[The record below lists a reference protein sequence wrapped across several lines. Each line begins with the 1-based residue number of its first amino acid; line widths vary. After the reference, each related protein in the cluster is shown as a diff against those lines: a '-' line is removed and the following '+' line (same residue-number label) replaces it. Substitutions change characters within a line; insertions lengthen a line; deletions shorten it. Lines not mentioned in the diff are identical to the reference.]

1 MTKPL
6 RIAIDARA
14 ATSCIGG
21 GSTFALSLVRALSK
35 LRDGDEKYYYFVNA
49 GQAENLRREVA
60 DPIEVIEIG
69 RDRQSRLKSTLR
81 NFSIGVK
88 ALRRLMRSAEGVTGV
103 PSSEIARSDGTLE
116 TAKID
121 VVHFT
126 AQYAFLTDIPTIY
139 HPHDLQHRHL
149 PEFFSLEEQRSRD
162 YLYSTFCERASSV
175 SVVSKWSKQD
185 IINAYGIAD
194 SKIQIVHFAP
204 DSVHGQISLHSAEA
218 SLDCKYHLMKRF
230 LLYPARTW
238 PHKNHLRLLQ
248 ALKYLRD
255 EHGLAVPLVCTGGQ
269 TEFFEK
275 IEGEVIQLGLQEQV
289 LFVGFV
295 GFDEL
300 EALYKRSYGVII
312 PTLFEAGSFPLWEAF
327 LNERPVACSNVTSL
341 PEQAGDA
348 AIIFDPYRID
358 RIGEAIRMLWEN
370 SALRLELV
378 NKGRI
383 NVSRFN
389 WDKTARTFRA
399 LYRKLGGR
407 TLSEEDTQLLEAP
420 PLM

>member
-1 MTKPL
+1 
-6 RIAIDARA
+6 
-14 ATSCIGG
+14 
-21 GSTFALSLVRALSK
+21 
-35 LRDGDEKYYYFVNA
+35 
-49 GQAENLRREVA
+49 
-60 DPIEVIEIG
+60 
-69 RDRQSRLKSTLR
+69 
-81 NFSIGVK
+81 VK
-88 ALRRLMRSAEGVTGV
+88 ALRSLARSAEGVTGV

-116 TAKID
+116 RAKID

-126 AQYAFLTDIPTIY
+126 TQYAFLTGIPSIY

-149 PEFFSLEEQRSRD
+149 MGFFSPEERRARD
-162 YLYSTFCERASSV
+162 YIYSAFCERASYV
-175 SVVSKWSKQD
+175 SVVSRWSKQD
-185 IINAYGIAD
+185 IIDAYGIAE

-204 DSVHGQISLHSAEA
+204 DFTCEQGSVRDAEA
-218 SLDCKYHLMKRF
+218 NLDRKYHLQKRF
-230 LLYPARTW
+230 LLYPGRTW

-255 EHGLAVPLVCTGGQ
+255 EHGLVVPLVCTGEP
-269 TEFFEK
+269 TEFFKK
-275 IEGEVIQLGLQEQV
+275 IKEEVIQLGLQEQV

-295 GFDEL
+295 EFDEL
-300 EALYKRSYGVII
+300 EALYKRCYGVVI

-358 RIGEAIRMLWEN
+358 HIGEAIRTLWEN
-370 SALRLELV
+370 SALRSELV

-399 LYRKLGGR
+399 LYRKLGGGV
-407 TLSEEDTQLLEAP
+407 LSEEDVQLLEAP